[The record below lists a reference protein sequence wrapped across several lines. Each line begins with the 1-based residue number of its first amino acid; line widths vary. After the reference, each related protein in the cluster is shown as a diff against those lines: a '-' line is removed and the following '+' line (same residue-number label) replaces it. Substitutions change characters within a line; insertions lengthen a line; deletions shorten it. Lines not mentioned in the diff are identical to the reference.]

1 MSNADPIRKDIQLSS
16 EELGRYARHL
26 VLPDIGVKGQK
37 KLKSSSILVVGVGGL
52 GTTASM
58 YLAAAGIG
66 RLGIADFD
74 QVDHSNLQRQPLY
87 GSPDIGKAKVAVA
100 QKRIAEIN
108 SNVKVIKHN
117 VRLDSRNALGILGAY
132 DIILDCSDNL
142 PTRYLVNDACVI
154 LGKPS
159 VYGAVFQFEGQSSVF
174 CVRSGPCYRCLFPE
188 PPPPDLI
195 QSCAEGG
202 VLGMVPAII
211 GSIQA
216 IEAIKLIVGFGDS
229 LVGRLLLLDA
239 SKMDFRELKVDKVAS
254 CPVCGANPTIHEL
267 IDYQEF
273 CGFRMES
280 ETKKFGDFEMSV
292 QELKQRLDKGESLFL
307 LDVREPFE
315 YDLAHLN
322 AKLIP
327 LNELPLRLSELDRR
341 REIIVY
347 CHSGLRSASATEY
360 LRSNGF
366 EFARNLSGGIDE
378 WAKTIDRSMIRY

>member
-117 VRLDSRNALGILGAY
+117 IRLDSRNALGILGAY